1 MDDDGIKTFCNRCG
15 SEIKSSDRYCMKC
28 GNLNAS
34 HPSNQKYSKI
44 LNKINNSNY
53 QIGSGK
59 RIINNDQSVTFLSKH
74 NNNRLIFVLVNTF
87 VLLIATL
94 IAVLPLFS
102 LDSYSIESILGSGA
116 LTNLLIVGIIA
127 LGTISFEILFIKLD
141 IPWWASF
148 IPFYNYYLM
157 STVLLNNGWLFLLM
171 FVPGVNIGFLLVL
184 FYKLGEA
191 FGKNG
196 VLTAIFPFIMV
207 PVIAYGV
214 SSFDGIY
221 FVTTNGEDALEKSYG
236 TYSHFATYT
245 IILIVVGLIGFV
257 FSGDNLNLLT
267 KNRGK
272 VSAYSSSKIAI
283 KKVKRAIEQKKVNCE
298 DVYGDIIDIK
308 QDGNYYFYSND
319 FTYDYGV
326 RSNLVNNY
334 TKGYVKVVV
343 DGGNYS
349 YYVSYSDGKYGFVE
363 LSEEDLDVDN
373 VEEKEID
380 LQEPKGNSC
389 TID

>member
-1 MDDDGIKTFCNRCG
+1 MDDDGIKTFCSRCG

-59 RIINNDQSVTFLSKH
+59 RLIDNDQSVSFVSKH
-74 NNNRLIFVLVNTF
+74 NNNRLIFVIFNV
-87 VLLIATL
+87 VMLLIMCL
-94 IAVLPLFS
+94 IALLPLFS
-102 LDSYSIESILGSGA
+102 LDSYSIESILESGA
-116 LTNLLIVGIIA
+116 LVNLLIVGIFA
-127 LGTISFEILFIKLD
+127 LGAISIEILFIKLD

-157 STVLLNNGWLFLLM
+157 SSVLLNNGWLFLLM
-171 FVPGVNIGFLLVL
+171 LVPGVNVGFLLVL

-196 VLTAIFPFIMV
+196 VLTAIFPFLML

-221 FVTTNGEDALEKSYG
+221 FVTSNGDDALEKSYG
-236 TYSHFATYT
+236 TYNHFATFT
-245 IILIVVGLIGFV
+245 IFLIVVGLAGFI

-272 VSAYSSSKIAI
+272 VGAYSTSKIAI
-283 KKVKRAIEQKKVNCE
+283 NKVKRAIEKDKIYCE
-298 DVYGDIIDIK
+298 DIYGDMVDIK
-308 QDGNYYFYSND
+308 QDGNYYFYSSD

-326 RSNLVNNY
+326 RSNLIDP
-334 TKGYVKVVV
+334 TSGYVKVVV
-343 DGGNYS
+343 DGGKYS
-349 YYVSYSDGKYGFVE
+349 YYVSYSDGKYGFNE

-373 VEEKEID
+373 VEKKEIVIA
-380 LQEPKGNSC
+380 EPKGNSC
-389 TID
+389 SID

>member
-28 GNLNAS
+28 GNLNAG

-148 IPFYNYYLM
+148 IPFYNYFTKFLDTLSNLPLFTRRVTFSPRLM
-157 STVLLNNGWLFLLM
+157 ILSGCGITN
-171 FVPGVNIGFLLVL
+171 
-184 FYKLGEA
+184 
-191 FGKNG
+191 
-196 VLTAIFPFIMV
+196 FPF
-207 PVIAYGV
+207 
-214 SSFDGIY
+214 
-221 FVTTNGEDALEKSYG
+221 
-236 TYSHFATYT
+236 
-245 IILIVVGLIGFV
+245 
-257 FSGDNLNLLT
+257 
-267 KNRGK
+267 
-272 VSAYSSSKIAI
+272 
-283 KKVKRAIEQKKVNCE
+283 
-298 DVYGDIIDIK
+298 
-308 QDGNYYFYSND
+308 
-319 FTYDYGV
+319 
-326 RSNLVNNY
+326 
-334 TKGYVKVVV
+334 
-343 DGGNYS
+343 
-349 YYVSYSDGKYGFVE
+349 
-363 LSEEDLDVDN
+363 
-373 VEEKEID
+373 
-380 LQEPKGNSC
+380 
-389 TID
+389 